1 MQAVIVD
8 RYGTPG
14 AVRLGEVP
22 EPVVGEHDVLVE
34 VHAAGVNPLDIK
46 IRAGEFKAILP
57 YKTPFLLGHD
67 VAGVVVA
74 AGVGVD
80 RFNVGDEVYARPAK
94 NRIGTFADLIAID
107 QDDVALKPASLTM
120 TEAASLPLVA
130 LTAWQALVE
139 RANVQPGQK
148 VLIHAGAGGVGSVA
162 IQLAHQ
168 LGAHV
173 ATTVSSRN
181 VALAESLGAD
191 VVVDYRQQDF
201 STVLRGYDMV
211 LDSVGGANLQKS
223 FRVLRP
229 GGVAVG
235 LAGPPDPAFAREIDA
250 NLLLRGAM
258 TALSAKVRS
267 TARRHGVRYTFLFM
281 TADGAQLAEIG
292 ELVDAGHL
300 RPIIDRTFGFDAV
313 LDALAYVEA
322 GSAQPG
328 KVVVQM
334 R

>member
-46 IRAGEFKAILP
+46 IRDGEFKTILP

-74 AGVGVD
+74 AGAGVD
-80 RFNVGDEVYARPAK
+80 RFKVGDEVYARPAK

-173 ATTVSSRN
+173 ATTVSPRN

-191 VVVDYRQQDF
+191 VVVDYRQQNF

-211 LDSVGGANLQKS
+211 LDSVGGANL
-223 FRVLRP
+223 
-229 GGVAVG
+229 
-235 LAGPPDPAFAREIDA
+235 
-250 NLLLRGAM
+250 
-258 TALSAKVRS
+258 
-267 TARRHGVRYTFLFM
+267 
-281 TADGAQLAEIG
+281 
-292 ELVDAGHL
+292 
-300 RPIIDRTFGFDAV
+300 
-313 LDALAYVEA
+313 
-322 GSAQPG
+322 
-328 KVVVQM
+328 
-334 R
+334 

>member
-1 MQAVIVD
+1 MKAVIVD

-14 AVRLGEVP
+14 VVRVGEIP
-22 EPVVGEHDVLVE
+22 DPVVGEHDVLVE
-34 VHAAGVNPLDIK
+34 VHAAGVNQLDVK

-67 VAGVVVA
+67 VAGVVV
-74 AGVGVD
+74 GVGSGVD
-80 RFNVGDEVYARPAK
+80 RFSVGDEVYARPRK
-94 NRIGTFADLIAID
+94 DRIGTFADLIAID
-107 QDDVALKPASLTM
+107 QDDVAIKPSSLTM

-168 LGAHV
+168 LGAVV
-173 ATTVSSRN
+173 ATTVSTTN
-181 VALAESLGAD
+181 LGLADSLGAD
-191 VVVDYRQQDF
+191 VVVDYRAQDF
-201 STVLRGYDMV
+201 LTVLSDYDMV
-211 LDSVGGANLQKS
+211 LDSVGGKNLAKS
-223 FRVLRP
+223 LQVLRP
-229 GGVAVG
+229 GGVVVG
-235 LAGPPDPAFAREIDA
+235 IAGPPDPAFAREIDA
-250 NLLLRGAM
+250 NLLVRGAV
-258 TALSAKVRS
+258 TALSAKVRR
-267 TARRHGVRYTFLFM
+267 TARRHGVRYSFLFM
-281 TADGAQLAEIG
+281 TANGGQLTHLG

-300 RPIIDRTFGFDAV
+300 RPLIDRTFGFDAV

-322 GSAQPG
+322 GSTQPG
-328 KVVVQM
+328 KVVVEM

>member
-1 MQAVIVD
+1 MKAVIVD

-14 AVRLGEVP
+14 VVRLGEVP
-22 EPVVGEHDVLVE
+22 DPVVGERDVLVE
-34 VHAAGVNPLDIK
+34 VHAAGVNPLDVK

-57 YKTPFLLGHD
+57 YRTPFLLGHD

-74 AGVGVD
+74 VGAGVD
-80 RFNVGDEVYARPAK
+80 RFTVGDEVYARPAK

-107 QDDVALKPASLTM
+107 QDDVAVKPASLTM

-148 VLIHAGAGGVGSVA
+148 VLIHAGAGGVGSLA
-162 IQLAHQ
+162 IQLAHR
-168 LGAHV
+168 LGAAV

-181 VALAESLGAD
+181 VDLVQGLGAE

-201 STVLRGYDMV
+201 STVLSGYDTV
-211 LDSVGGANLQKS
+211 LDSVGGQNLEKS
-223 FRVLRP
+223 FQVLRP

-235 LAGPPDPAFAREIDA
+235 IAGPPDPAFAREIGA
-250 NLLLRGAM
+250 NLLVRGAM
-258 TALSAKVRS
+258 TALSAKVRR

-281 TADGAQLAEIG
+281 TADGAQLAQVG

-300 RPIIDRTFGFDAV
+300 RPIVDRTFGFDEA

-322 GSAQPG
+322 GSSQPG